1 MTESKQAR
9 GFYKRRF
16 MRLPDHENR
25 IYEKLFTRLSDPA
38 RTFVH
43 GGCNIGEISA
53 LAAGIRETLARR
65 DTPVAQPVFLWL
77 EDRSTLLAALLA
89 SLSGGPRFI
98 LPHAFSRQVLEEVRE
113 VIPFERILTDAAPE
127 IPAGMQ
133 AIRVE
138 DCLPRRQILKPVRS
152 PDETFLFLFTGGSTG
167 KPRSWSKTPR
177 NLFGEAFYLA
187 ETLGIGADDLFLS
200 TVPPQHIYGLLY
212 SVLLPFVASAR
223 VLRRTCTFPREIL
236 GALQEEHATV
246 LVSIPIHYGALR
258 ADDLQRFSLRLA
270 LSSAATLDPGD
281 AGFFLKKTGIPINE
295 IYGST
300 ETGGMAT
307 RAYGANHGS
316 WEPFACLDWRII
328 SERLCV
334 RSDFVSPDLPIDA
347 EGFYLTEDRVA
358 GAGENRFR
366 FLGRADHIVKI
377 AGKRVDL
384 EEIREKI
391 RRIPGVT
398 DACVKVLPMNRARQ
412 AEIAALVA
420 TDLAA
425 REIRAAIRALE
436 IPYGRP
442 RRIRTVRTIP
452 VLPNGKIDRQ
462 RIDRLLAASHL
473 PRMEGEITGNP
484 SLSDLP
490 AS

>member
-1 MTESKQAR
+1 
-9 GFYKRRF
+9 

-43 GGCNIGEISA
+43 GGRNIGEISA
-53 LAAGIRETLARR
+53 LAAGIRETLVRR
-65 DTPVAQPVFLWL
+65 DTSVAQPVCLWL
-77 EDRSTLLAALLA
+77 EDRSALLAALLA

-98 LPHAFSRQVLEEVRE
+98 LPHAFNRQVLEEVRE
-113 VIPFERILTDAAPE
+113 VIPFERILTDAALE

-138 DCLPRRQILKPVRS
+138 DCRPSRQVLKPVRS

-236 GALQEEHATV
+236 GTLQEEKATV
-246 LVSIPIHYGALR
+246 LVSVPIHYGALR
-258 ADDLQRFSLRLA
+258 TDDLQRFSLRLA
-270 LSSAATLDPGD
+270 LSSAAPLDPGD
-281 AGFFLKKTGIPINE
+281 ASFFLKKTGLAINE

-316 WEPFACLDWRII
+316 WEPFVCLDWRIL

-334 RSDFVSPDLPIDA
+334 RSNFVSPDLPLDA
-347 EGFYLTEDRVA
+347 EGFYLTADRVA
-358 GAGENRFR
+358 KAGENRFR
-366 FLGRADHIVKI
+366 FLGRTDHIVKI

-391 RRIPGVT
+391 RRISGVT
-398 DACVKVLPMNRARQ
+398 DACVTALPLNRAGRVQ
-412 AEIAALVA
+412 IAALVA

-425 REIRAAIRALE
+425 GEIRAAIRSMDE
-436 IPYGRP
+436 PYGLP
-442 RRIRTVRTIP
+442 RRIRVVKAIP

-462 RIDRLLAASHL
+462 RVDQLLAASHL
-473 PRMEGEITGNP
+473 PRTEGKITGDP
-484 SLSDLP
+484 SLFDVP
-490 AS
+490 AL

>member
-1 MTESKQAR
+1 
-9 GFYKRRF
+9 

-38 RTFVH
+38 RTFVR

-53 LAAGIRETLARR
+53 LAAGIRETLVRR
-65 DTPVAQPVFLWL
+65 DIPAAQPVCLCI
-77 EDRSTLLAALLA
+77 EDRSMLLAALLA

-98 LPHAFSRQVLEEVRE
+98 LPHAFSSQVLEEVRE
-113 VIPFERILTDAAPE
+113 VIPFERILTDAALE
-127 IPAGMQ
+127 IPAGVQ

-138 DCLPRRQILKPVRS
+138 DCRPNRQVLKPVRS

-223 VLRRTCTFPREIL
+223 VLHRTCTFPREIL
-236 GALQEEHATV
+236 GALQEEGATV
-246 LVSIPIHYGALR
+246 LVSVPIHYGALR
-258 ADDLQRFSLRLA
+258 AEELQRFSLRLA
-270 LSSAATLDPGD
+270 LSSAAPLDPGD
-281 AGFFLKKTGIPINE
+281 AAFFLAKTGLAINE

-300 ETGGMAT
+300 ETGGMAI
-307 RAYGANHGS
+307 RAYGVNHGS
-316 WEPFACLDWRII
+316 WEPFLCLDWRIL

-334 RSDFVSPDLPIDA
+334 RSDFVSPDLPLDT
-347 EGFYLTEDRVA
+347 EGFYLTADRVA
-358 GAGENRFR
+358 EAGENRFR

-391 RRIPGVT
+391 RRIHGVT
-398 DACVKVLPMNRARQ
+398 DACVTALPLNGAHRVR
-412 AEIAALVA
+412 IAALVA

-425 REIRAAIRALE
+425 GKIRSAIRSMDE
-436 IPYGRP
+436 PYGLP
-442 RRIRTVRTIP
+442 RRIRVVKTIP

-462 RIDRLLAASHL
+462 RVDQLLAASHL
-473 PRMEGEITGNP
+473 PRTEGEITGDP
-484 SLSDLP
+484 SLFDVP